1 MNEINYL
8 STNQLIEK
16 AREKIVPLP
25 TQIRAQEELATLFS
39 LHMNNIKAIENGV
52 PADELP
58 ALSSFIIGG
67 TGSGKSHITQQ
78 LAKNC
83 GLNFERVDSSN
94 LTSAGY
100 RGRNV
105 NHVISGILEKNPNW
119 FEEGGVILFDE
130 ADKLRT
136 VGYFAYD
143 VYSPQKDFLCLLEKG
158 DYTLLSED
166 KKTVTVNL
174 DKTLILFA
182 GACAQITPLLEK
194 KYAKKK
200 TLGFSTDVT
209 DTQEEAVE
217 LLSKATLEDIKNYG
231 FMPEIV
237 GRLKQ
242 VIYIPPIDIEGY
254 KILVNDSARTSTV
267 NKFKHVF
274 EETRGVAFKITNSAR
289 DIIAEKALKEGLGA
303 RSIEGILNKI
313 IVDAHNYVDRTPEC
327 NKVVLTANKNGE
339 FKINYYN
346 GERIQKKTASEKPA
360 PVTDADLD
368 IRIDDDISSNLLRH
382 IFCHE
387 ICDLANLPNRYHED
401 LLHSFLHTTCF
412 YLYTQTRPS
421 ENTYLNLVKLAKA
434 TERNEDEP
442 DSITPFEIICN
453 DYLAKPHKGREKL
466 DLEDGFLPY
475 YLQFKKLSYGRDV
488 SELLVNALHTAILP
502 YSKAKALNKE
512 TA

>member
-1 MNEINYL
+1 MNEINCV

-16 AREKIVPLP
+16 ARETIVPLP
-25 TQIRAQEELATLFS
+25 TQLRAQEELATLFS

-58 ALSSFIIGG
+58 SLSSFIIGG
-67 TGSGKSHITQQ
+67 TGSGKSHMTQN
-78 LAKNC
+78 LAKVC

-105 NHVISGILEKNPNW
+105 NHVILGILEKNPDW
-119 FEEGGVILFDE
+119 FDEGGVILFDE

-143 VYSPQKDFLCLLEKG
+143 IYSPQKDFLCLLEKG

-209 DTQEEAVE
+209 DTQEEAIE

-242 VIYIPPIDIEGY
+242 VIYIPTIDIEGY
-254 KILVNDSARTSTV
+254 KILVNDSARTSAI
-267 NKFKHVF
+267 NKYKHIF
-274 EETRGVAFKITNSAR
+274 ETRGVKFKITNLAR
-289 DIIAEKALKEGLGA
+289 DIVAEKALEEGLGA
-303 RSIEGILNKI
+303 RSIEGVLNKI
-313 IVDAHNYVDRTPEC
+313 IVDAHNYVDRNPEC
-327 NKVVLTANKNGE
+327 NKVVLTVKDGE
-339 FKINYYN
+339 FKLNYYN
-346 GERIQKKTASEKPA
+346 GERIQKKVVSPEV
-360 PVTDADLD
+360 PVITDADLD
-368 IRIDDDISSNLLRH
+368 TSIAHDISSKLILH
-382 IFCHE
+382 IFCHG
-387 ICDLANLPNRYHED
+387 ICEDANLQNKYQEE
-401 LLHSFLHTTCF
+401 LLYCFLHTTCYF
-412 YLYTQTRPS
+412 LHTQTRLS
-421 ENTYLNLVKLAKA
+421 EQTYLNLVKLAKA
-434 TERNEDEP
+434 TQRNPDENP

-466 DLEDGFLPY
+466 ELEDSFLPY
-475 YLQFKKLSYGRDV
+475 YLQFKKLSCGMDA
-488 SELLVNALHTAILP
+488 SEILVKALHTAFAP
-502 YSKAKALNKE
+502 YLKSKALNQE